1 MDLRHAVCV
10 SVFGESASTS
20 RFTVALGVDQFIE
33 LLDLVA
39 ELDGEGVWLK
49 DAGVADGFRGER

>member
-1 MDLRHAVCV
+1 LDLRHAVSV

-39 ELDGEGVWLK
+39 ELDGEREFG
-49 DAGVADGFRGER
+49 